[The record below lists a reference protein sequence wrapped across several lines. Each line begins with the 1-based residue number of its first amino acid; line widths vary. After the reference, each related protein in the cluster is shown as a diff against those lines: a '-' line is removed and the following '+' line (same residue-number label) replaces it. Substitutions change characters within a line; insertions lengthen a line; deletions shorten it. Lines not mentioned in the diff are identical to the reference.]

1 MRKEFNKTSGLTLV
15 EILIGIVVS
24 SLMMAAIYST
34 YSIINNTYNQVV
46 EKAKISRSSRDLIEL
61 LIRDTRMA
69 GFRYYLGNNKFKVD
83 VGGSSPQTLT
93 YPKETYLYFGGG
105 QITIQES
112 HDPIV
117 IIPAKEKGLG
127 HYVRDVIDGY
137 TGDLDDVITTEQA
150 SSITGYNS
158 KCCDKIHIV
167 YDDFNQNDWKQP
179 YKRYKVTYYAIAKSD
194 KDGNDKRYAIY
205 KSKISWK
212 QERTD
217 VGLSFPQDGEWVV
230 DCDECYHHELV
241 RDYVDDMEFIPIGK
255 EGNVISYPNPTTSE
269 GRESLYNLRAVDI
282 RIAFKS
288 KRDFFRS
295 TNPDRSLKGFSKDA
309 VKFNDKKLRDNI
321 VVTVYTRNIGGD
333 IF

>member
-1 MRKEFNKTSGLTLV
+1 MKKEFNKIAGLTLI

-34 YSIINNTYNQVV
+34 YSIVNNTYNQVI

-69 GFRYYLGNNKFKVD
+69 GFKYYLGIN
-83 VGGSSPQTLT
+83 TLG
-93 YPKETYLYFGGG
+93 YPKETYLNFGAGDN
-105 QITIQES
+105 TIQGS

-117 IIPAKEKGLG
+117 IIPAEQKGLG
-127 HYVRDVIDGY
+127 HYMGDVIADY
-137 TGDLDDVITTEQA
+137 SGDLDGAFNAEQA
-150 SSITGYNS
+150 IKIPDYKS

-167 YDDFNQNDWKQP
+167 YDDFNQNDSLQP
-179 YKRYKVTYYAIAKSD
+179 YKRYKVTYYALSRT
-194 KDGNDKRYAIY
+194 DGGENRYAIY
-205 KSKISWK
+205 KSKIEW
-212 QERTD
+212 QQART
-217 VGLSFPQDGEWVV
+217 SEEAMFPSEGKWIAYP
-230 DCDECYHHELV
+230 DCAECYHNQLV

-255 EGNVISYPNPTTSE
+255 EGQKIAYPDPTTSA

-295 TNPDRSLKGFSKDA
+295 INPDRSLKGFSKDA
-309 VKFNDKKLRDNI
+309 VEFNDRKLRDNV
-321 VVTVYTRNIGGD
+321 VVTVYTRNIGSD
-333 IF
+333 LQ

>member
-1 MRKEFNKTSGLTLV
+1 MKKEFNKIAGLTLI

-34 YSIINNTYNQVV
+34 YSIVNNTYNQVI

-69 GFRYYLGNNKFKVD
+69 GFKYYLGIN
-83 VGGSSPQTLT
+83 TLG
-93 YPKETYLYFGGG
+93 YPKETYLNFGAGDN
-105 QITIQES
+105 TIQGS

-117 IIPAKEKGLG
+117 IIPAEQKGLG
-127 HYVRDVIDGY
+127 HYMGDVIADY
-137 TGDLDDVITTEQA
+137 SGDLDGAFNAEQA
-150 SSITGYNS
+150 IKIPDYKS

-167 YDDFNQNDWKQP
+167 YDDFNQNDSLQP
-179 YKRYKVTYYAIAKSD
+179 YKRYKVTYYALSRT
-194 KDGNDKRYAIY
+194 DGGENRYAIY
-205 KSKISWK
+205 KSKIEW
-212 QERTD
+212 QQART
-217 VGLSFPQDGEWVV
+217 SEEAMFPKEGKWIAYP
-230 DCDECYHHELV
+230 DCAECYHNQLV

-255 EGNVISYPNPTTSE
+255 EGQKIAYPDPTTSA

-295 TNPDRSLKGFSKDA
+295 INPDRSLKGFSKDA
-309 VKFNDKKLRDNI
+309 VEFNDRKLRDNV
-321 VVTVYTRNIGGD
+321 VVTVYTRNIGSD
-333 IF
+333 L